1 MPDEDRYTYAEVLS
15 RGGYLATVSDVS
27 GSQHKLEVD
36 ILDEEGS
43 IDLDE
48 HEESWRSGRWGGYD
62 AGATE
67 AYSLGADVGES
78 DRRTAESAS
87 RSAMTGTTT

>member
-1 MPDEDRYTYAEVLS
+1 MKRARS
-15 RGGYLATVSDVS
+15 RRILA
-27 GSQHKLEVD
+27 L
-36 ILDEEGS
+36 
-43 IDLDE
+43 
-48 HEESWRSGRWGGYD
+48 GRWGGYD
-62 AGATE
+62 AGATK

>member
-1 MPDEDRYTYAEVLS
+1 MFP
-15 RGGYLATVSDVS
+15 GVS
-27 GSQHKLEVD
+27 
-36 ILDEEGS
+36 I
-43 IDLDE
+43 I
-48 HEESWRSGRWGGYD
+48 WRSTFSMKRARSRRILALGRWGGYD
-62 AGATE
+62 AGATK

>member
-27 GSQHKLEVD
+27 GSQHNLEVD

-48 HEESWRSGRWGGYD
+48 HEESCRSEG
-62 AGATE
+62 
-67 AYSLGADVGES
+67 GAD
-78 DRRTAESAS
+78 
-87 RSAMTGTTT
+87 TTRAQPRPAAWELT

>member
-27 GSQHKLEVD
+27 GSQHNLEVD

-43 IDLDE
+43 IAKNPGA
-48 HEESWRSGRWGGYD
+48 RKVGRI
-62 AGATE
+62 
-67 AYSLGADVGES
+67 
-78 DRRTAESAS
+78 RRGRNQGLQPGS
-87 RSAMTGTTT
+87 